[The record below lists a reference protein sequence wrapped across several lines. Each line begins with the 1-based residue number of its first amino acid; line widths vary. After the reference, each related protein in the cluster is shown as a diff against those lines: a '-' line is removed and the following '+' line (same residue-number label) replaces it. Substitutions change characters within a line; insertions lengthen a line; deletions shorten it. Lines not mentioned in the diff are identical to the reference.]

1 MPQDGQ
7 AYLSRIANDGHDA
20 RQLGEKISDVT
31 TLSQFKNTVA
41 SYAELYDF

>member
-7 AYLSRIANDGHDA
+7 AYLSRIANDGRDVRH
-20 RQLGEKISDVT
+20 LGEKVSDVST
-31 TLSQFKNTVA
+31 HPQFKNTVA